1 MNQTKN
7 RTAPFSL
14 PNVERSHSV
23 LKRWNLATLFLFAIL
38 NQTDPKRTSV
48 PERKKLLVLN

>member
-23 LKRWNLATLFLFAIL
+23 LKKVEW
-38 NQTDPKRTSV
+38 SHV
-48 PERKKLLVLN
+48 VLIRYLEPNRP